1 MKRTG
6 FPLTHAHYLTSTAS
20 QGQTIRTG
28 VTIDCARI
36 EPRGRQGASDEQWWQ
51 HLYVMF
57 SRATCM
63 EDMLLLRPPP
73 REFLERGPP
82 ASVREALEGLER
94 KIAEITDA
102 AATLCAAMGVPV
114 PA

>member
-1 MKRTG
+1 M
-6 FPLTHAHYLTSTAS
+6 S
-20 QGQTIRTG
+20 I
-28 VTIDCARI
+28 
-36 EPRGRQGASDEQWWQ
+36 GRAVVAALVR
-51 HLYVMF
+51 HV

-82 ASVREALEGLER
+82 ASVCEALEGLEQN
-94 KIAEITDA
+94 IAESTEA
-102 AATLCAAMGVPV
+102 AATLCAEMGLPV